1 VNDENKIS
9 YYAIIPATVRY
20 DKELKSSEKLLY
32 GEITALS
39 NKYGYCYAQ
48 NRYFADLYGVSIET
62 VSRWMSNLERLGY
75 IKRNIIRNEK
85 KEIIS
90 RYIYII
96 DIPYFE
102 RKQYPIDKIVNTPYC
117 QKNQYPIDE
126 KVKENNIN
134 NNIDDLF
141 YYIINDSSKI
151 PQDFYSVIKKLDF
164 IYTEESL
171 SIIKLEKIKMIKE
184 IIYILYELYNSEFDF
199 LLLKVS
205 RESLLN
211 LYRIAKEYKPQDF
224 LNYYKRTIIN
234 KYTNNSTWIK
244 KEWLYDRWIYK

>member
-234 KYTNNSTWIK
+234 KYTNNST
-244 KEWLYDRWIYK
+244 